1 MPATTSRRNP
11 AGTQTMNLCF
21 WKKIISSAEHLFM
34 QLRQRF
40 SNRTS
45 FVYNG
50 AAAEKNGGSFQ
61 TNNPDGATQ
70 TVFPSCE
77 RYLTVIRISL
87 GRFLFL
93 LSDDPIQINYRTDT
107 GIGTTNKMHYFRR
120 NSCAHC
126 FFRILPRRRGTYR
139 LSIDRHRLEKKTS
152 TNKARCT
159 CRCHQG
165 RHLGFM
171 DNMGF
176 SHRNRHCR
184 PVSRQQF
191 LSDPSSD
198 FHRIVLVLQ

>member
-1 MPATTSRRNP
+1 
-11 AGTQTMNLCF
+11 
-21 WKKIISSAEHLFM
+21 M

-70 TVFPSCE
+70 TVFPFCE

-107 GIGTTNKMHYFRR
+107 GIGTTN
-120 NSCAHC
+120 
-126 FFRILPRRRGTYR
+126 
-139 LSIDRHRLEKKTS
+139 
-152 TNKARCT
+152 
-159 CRCHQG
+159 
-165 RHLGFM
+165 
-171 DNMGF
+171 
-176 SHRNRHCR
+176 
-184 PVSRQQF
+184 
-191 LSDPSSD
+191 
-198 FHRIVLVLQ
+198 